1 MSEFD
6 TENYRAHS
14 TFEEKLVK
22 RETILPVGP
31 PAAGSDEFEL
41 EFSGSSEPELWNFL
55 AEPSW
60 GTLISELKP
69 SWQYW
74 QYVCQRILILCLYRD
89 FMFNLMNFHKRI
101 GIFGVKHYNL
111 GT

>member
-31 PAAGSDEFEL
+31 PAAGSHTVL
-41 EFSGSSEPELWNFL
+41 E
-55 AEPSW
+55 
-60 GTLISELKP
+60 
-69 SWQYW
+69 
-74 QYVCQRILILCLYRD
+74 RIKLL
-89 FMFNLMNFHKRI
+89 
-101 GIFGVKHYNL
+101 
-111 GT
+111 